1 MVQSESLNQVFGY
14 LKSRRLGEAIQALEA
29 FLSVHPH
36 QINTDRLFAIRTDYQ
51 LMADYWRRGFKDPQL
66 PSLYENLLQRMYV
79 LCSNIAINYTVRHTP
94 YLSSLMLKAHM
105 TPRDWSPQVIRE
117 ELESFVSDIALADL
131 EPEHVS
137 EAKKK
142 EIYARHHESMVIL
155 FDYILTSGLWTDGFA
170 TAMEEMLLSPTLDT
184 NDQQLL
190 ISSVMLSSINYFD
203 MAKFRM
209 LVHVYQRATD
219 IFVRQRA
226 LVGWILALHSDL
238 GQNIYQEEVQLVEK
252 LLEDEAVCKDLVEL
266 QQQIIYCINAEAD
279 NAMIQQEIMPDLI
292 KSQGFRITKN
302 GVVEQEEDELNDIL
316 HPDETEKNMEK
327 MEASFHRMVDMQNQ
341 GSDIYF
347 GGFSQMKRFPFFTE
361 LANWFVPFYPDHPSI
376 TEALGK
382 FKSSR
387 FLQMMLNGGPFC
399 NSDKYSFLLAFSQ
412 VINSIPAQVREL
424 MDRGEVGLY
433 EVPTE
438 ERQKPAY
445 IRRIYLQDIY
455 RFFRIFKQRDCFR
468 TIFSPTDE
476 RYLFFQNPIFRST
489 HLEAYFNDMTA
500 FLIKKKK
507 MNEALKLLKNY
518 GDHRRDFQYYMMA
531 GYLGYQP
538 LESYAR
544 ALEMQPGNERAMRGY
559 ARILFA
565 EERYGEA
572 LEMYD
577 QLVAIQP
584 EKKSYLLNRAVCQT
598 NLGRYEEAEKVLF
611 RLNYETPDDDHVNR
625 VLAWALT
632 CDGKYEQADHLY
644 RQLLSVEEPSED
656 DLLNYGYSLWFSGN
670 IDDAADCFH
679 RYLKESG
686 HDKEYIIEN
695 EVDLIQDKGIT
706 EPEIQMMLYIL

>member
-1 MVQSESLNQVFGY
+1 MVQSESLNQVFDY
-14 LKSRRLGEAIQALEA
+14 LKSRRLGEAIQTLEA

-226 LVGWILALHSDL
+226 LVGWVLALHSDL

-252 LLEDEAVCKDLVEL
+252 LLEDETVCKDLVEL

-382 FKSSR
+382 FKNSR

-412 VINSIPAQVREL
+412 VINSIPAQVREM
-424 MDRGEVGLY
+424 MDRGDVGLY

-598 NLGRYEEAEKVLF
+598 NLGRNEEAEKVLF

-632 CDGKYEQADHLY
+632 CDGKYEQAAHLY

>member
-412 VINSIPAQVREL
+412 VINSIPAQVREM
-424 MDRGEVGLY
+424 MDRGDVGLY

-656 DLLNYGYSLWFSGN
+656 DLLHYGYSLWFSGN

>member
-412 VINSIPAQVREL
+412 VINSIPAQVREM
-424 MDRGEVGLY
+424 MDRGDVGLY

>member
-14 LKSRRLGEAIQALEA
+14 LKNRRLGEAIQTLEA

-105 TPRDWSPQVIRE
+105 TPRDWSPLVIRE
-117 ELESFVSDIALADL
+117 ELESFVSDIAMADL

-137 EAKKK
+137 ETKKK

-155 FDYILTSGLWTDGFA
+155 FDYILTSGLWSDGFA
-170 TAMEEMLLSPTLDT
+170 SSMEDMILSPTLDT

-190 ISSVMLSSINYFD
+190 ISSVMLSAINQFD

-209 LVHVYQRATD
+209 LVHVYQQSSD
-219 IFVRQRA
+219 EFVRQRA
-226 LVGWILALHSDL
+226 LVGWVFALHPEI
-238 GQNIYQEEVQLVEK
+238 GQNIYQEKVQLVEK
-252 LLEDEAVCKDLVEL
+252 ILEDEAVCQDLVEL

-279 NAMIQQEIMPDLI
+279 NATIQQEIMPDLI
-292 KSQGFRITKN
+292 KSQGFRISKN
-302 GVVEQEEDELNDIL
+302 GVLEQEEDELNDIL

-327 MEASFHRMVDMQNQ
+327 MEASFHRMVDMQKQ

-361 LANWFVPFYPDHPSI
+361 LANWFVPFYSDHPSV

-382 FKSSR
+382 FKNSL
-387 FLQMMLNGGPFC
+387 FLQKMLNSGPFC

-412 VINSIPAQVREL
+412 VINSIPPQVRE
-424 MDRGEVGLY
+424 MINRGEVALY
-433 EVPTE
+433 EIDME
-438 ERQKPAY
+438 ESQKPAY
-445 IRRIYLQDIY
+445 IRRTYLQDIY
-455 RFFRIFKQRDCFR
+455 RFFRLFQQRDCFR
-468 TIFSPTDE
+468 NIFSPTDGS
-476 RYLFFQNPIFRST
+476 YLFFQNPIFRST
-489 HLEAYFNDMTA
+489 HLESCFNEMTA

-507 MNEALKLLKNY
+507 LNEALKLLMNY

-531 GYLGYQP
+531 GYMGYQP

-565 EERYGEA
+565 EERYREA

-611 RLNYETPDDDHVNR
+611 RLNYESPDDEHVNR
-625 VLAWALT
+625 VLAWTLT

-656 DLLNYGYSLWFSGN
+656 DLLNYGYSLWFSGS

-686 HDKEYIIEN
+686 HDKEFIIEN
-695 EVDLIQDKGIT
+695 EAHLIQAKGIS

>member
-1 MVQSESLNQVFGY
+1 MVQSESLNQVFDY
-14 LKSRRLGEAIQALEA
+14 LKSRRLGEAIQTLEA

-226 LVGWILALHSDL
+226 LVGWVLALHSDL

-361 LANWFVPFYPDHPSI
+361 LANWFVPFYTDHPSI

-412 VINSIPAQVREL
+412 VINSIPAQVREM
-424 MDRGEVGLY
+424 MDRGDVGLY

>member
-1 MVQSESLNQVFGY
+1 MVQSESLNQVFDY
-14 LKSRRLGEAIQALEA
+14 LKSRRLGEAIQTLEA

-94 YLSSLMLKAHM
+94 YLSALMLKAHM

-226 LVGWILALHSDL
+226 LVGWVLALHSDL

-412 VINSIPAQVREL
+412 VINSIPAQVREM
-424 MDRGEVGLY
+424 MDRGDVGLY

-468 TIFSPTDE
+468 NIFSPTDE

-611 RLNYETPDDDHVNR
+611 RLNYETPDDEHVNR

>member
-226 LVGWILALHSDL
+226 LVGWVLALHSDL

-376 TEALGK
+376 TEALSK

>member
-1 MVQSESLNQVFGY
+1 MVQSESLNQVFDY
-14 LKSRRLGEAIQALEA
+14 LKSRRLGEAIQTLEA

-226 LVGWILALHSDL
+226 LVGWVLALHSDL

-412 VINSIPAQVREL
+412 VINSIPAQVRVEGMSDFMKCL
-424 MDRGEVGLY
+424 RRKDRSLPISAES
-433 EVPTE
+433 
-438 ERQKPAY
+438 
-445 IRRIYLQDIY
+445 IY
-455 RFFRIFKQRDCFR
+455 RI
-468 TIFSPTDE
+468 
-476 RYLFFQNPIFRST
+476 ST
-489 HLEAYFNDMTA
+489 GSSGSSSSVIVSGLSS
-500 FLIKKKK
+500 
-507 MNEALKLLKNY
+507 
-518 GDHRRDFQYYMMA
+518 HR
-531 GYLGYQP
+531 
-538 LESYAR
+538 
-544 ALEMQPGNERAMRGY
+544 
-559 ARILFA
+559 
-565 EERYGEA
+565 
-572 LEMYD
+572 
-577 QLVAIQP
+577 
-584 EKKSYLLNRAVCQT
+584 QT
-598 NLGRYEEAEKVLF
+598 
-611 RLNYETPDDDHVNR
+611 
-625 VLAWALT
+625 
-632 CDGKYEQADHLY
+632 
-644 RQLLSVEEPSED
+644 
-656 DLLNYGYSLWFSGN
+656 
-670 IDDAADCFH
+670 
-679 RYLKESG
+679 
-686 HDKEYIIEN
+686 
-695 EVDLIQDKGIT
+695 KGISFSRIRYSGVPIWRLISMT
-706 EPEIQMMLYIL
+706 

>member
-1 MVQSESLNQVFGY
+1 MVQSESLNQVFDY
-14 LKSRRLGEAIQALEA
+14 LKSRRLGEAIQTLEA

-226 LVGWILALHSDL
+226 LVGWVLALHSDL

-412 VINSIPAQVREL
+412 VINSIPAQVREM
-424 MDRGEVGLY
+424 MDRGDVGLY

>member
-1 MVQSESLNQVFGY
+1 MVQSESLNQVLGY
-14 LKSRRLGEAIQALEA
+14 LKSRRLGEAIQTLEA

-94 YLSSLMLKAHM
+94 YLSALMLKAHM

-209 LVHVYQRATD
+209 LVHVYQHATD
-219 IFVRQRA
+219 VFVRQRA
-226 LVGWILALHSDL
+226 LVGWVFSLHSDL

-279 NAMIQQEIMPDLI
+279 NVMIQQEIMPDLI
-292 KSQGFRITKN
+292 KGQGFRITKN
-302 GVVEQEEDELNDIL
+302 GVVEQDEDELNDIL

-382 FKSSR
+382 FKNSR
-387 FLQMMLNGGPFC
+387 FLQKMLNGGPFC

-412 VINSIPAQVREL
+412 VINSIPAQVREM

-433 EVPTE
+433 EVPME

-445 IRRIYLQDIY
+445 VRRIYLQDIY
-455 RFFRIFKQRDCFR
+455 RFFRIFQQRDCFR
-468 TIFSPTDE
+468 NIFSPTDE

-507 MNEALKLLKNY
+507 MNEALKLLMNY

-611 RLNYETPDDDHVNR
+611 RLNYETPDDEHVNR
-625 VLAWALT
+625 VLSWALT

-670 IDDAADCFH
+670 IDDAAECFH

-695 EVDLIQDKGIT
+695 EMDLIQDKGIT

>member
-226 LVGWILALHSDL
+226 LVGWVLALHSDL

-695 EVDLIQDKGIT
+695 EVDLIRDKGIT

>member
-226 LVGWILALHSDL
+226 LVGWVLALHSDL

-412 VINSIPAQVREL
+412 VINSIPAQVREM
-424 MDRGEVGLY
+424 MDRGDVGLY

-598 NLGRYEEAEKVLF
+598 NLGQYEEAEKVLF

>member
-1 MVQSESLNQVFGY
+1 MVQSESLNQVLGY
-14 LKSRRLGEAIQALEA
+14 LKSRRLGEAIQTLEA

-94 YLSSLMLKAHM
+94 YLSALMLKAHM

-209 LVHVYQRATD
+209 LVHVYQHATD
-219 IFVRQRA
+219 VFVRQRA
-226 LVGWILALHSDL
+226 LVGWVFSLHSDL

-292 KSQGFRITKN
+292 KGQGFRITKN
-302 GVVEQEEDELNDIL
+302 GVVEQDEDELNDIL

-382 FKSSR
+382 FKNSR
-387 FLQMMLNGGPFC
+387 FLQKMLNGGPFC

-412 VINSIPAQVREL
+412 VINSIPAQVREM

-433 EVPTE
+433 EVPME

-445 IRRIYLQDIY
+445 VRRIYLQDIY
-455 RFFRIFKQRDCFR
+455 RFFRIFQQRDCFR
-468 TIFSPTDE
+468 NIFSPTDE

-507 MNEALKLLKNY
+507 MNEALKLLMNS

-531 GYLGYQP
+531 GYLGYEP

-611 RLNYETPDDDHVNR
+611 RLNYETPDDEHVNR

-695 EVDLIQDKGIT
+695 EMDLIQDKGIT

>member
-1 MVQSESLNQVFGY
+1 MVQSESLNQVFDY
-14 LKSRRLGEAIQALEA
+14 LKSRRLGEAIQTLEA

-226 LVGWILALHSDL
+226 LVGWVLALHSDL

-266 QQQIIYCINAEAD
+266 QQQFIYCINAEAD

-376 TEALGK
+376 TEAIGK

-412 VINSIPAQVREL
+412 VINSIPAQVREM
-424 MDRGEVGLY
+424 MDRGDVGLY

-507 MNEALKLLKNY
+507 MNEALKLLMNY

-531 GYLGYQP
+531 GV
-538 LESYAR
+538 SA
-544 ALEMQPGNERAMRGY
+544 
-559 ARILFA
+559 F
-565 EERYGEA
+565 GELCPCA
-572 LEMYD
+572 
-577 QLVAIQP
+577 
-584 EKKSYLLNRAVCQT
+584 
-598 NLGRYEEAEKVLF
+598 G
-611 RLNYETPDDDHVNR
+611 
-625 VLAWALT
+625 
-632 CDGKYEQADHLY
+632 
-644 RQLLSVEEPSED
+644 
-656 DLLNYGYSLWFSGN
+656 
-670 IDDAADCFH
+670 DATW
-679 RYLKESG
+679 E
-686 HDKEYIIEN
+686 
-695 EVDLIQDKGIT
+695 
-706 EPEIQMMLYIL
+706 

>member
-1 MVQSESLNQVFGY
+1 MVQSESLNQVLGY
-14 LKSRRLGEAIQALEA
+14 LKSRRLGEAIQTLEA

-209 LVHVYQRATD
+209 LVHVYQHATD
-219 IFVRQRA
+219 VFVRQRA
-226 LVGWILALHSDL
+226 LVGWVFSLHSDL

-292 KSQGFRITKN
+292 KGQGFRITKN
-302 GVVEQEEDELNDIL
+302 GVVEQDEDELNDIL

-382 FKSSR
+382 FKNSR
-387 FLQMMLNGGPFC
+387 FLQKMLNGGPFC

-412 VINSIPAQVREL
+412 VINSIPAQVREM

-433 EVPTE
+433 EVPME

-445 IRRIYLQDIY
+445 VRRIYLQDIY
-455 RFFRIFKQRDCFR
+455 RFFRIFQQRDCFR
-468 TIFSPTDE
+468 NIFSPTDE

-507 MNEALKLLKNY
+507 MNEALKLLMNY
-518 GDHRRDFQYYMMA
+518 GDHRRDYQYFMMA
-531 GYLGYQP
+531 GYLGYEP

-611 RLNYETPDDDHVNR
+611 RLNYETPDDEHVNR

-695 EVDLIQDKGIT
+695 EMDLIQDKGIT
-706 EPEIQMMLYIL
+706 EPEIQLMLYIL

>member
-14 LKSRRLGEAIQALEA
+14 LKSRRLGEAIQTLEA

-155 FDYILTSGLWTDGFA
+155 FDYILISGLWTDGFA

-376 TEALGK
+376 TEALSK

-598 NLGRYEEAEKVLF
+598 NLGQ
-611 RLNYETPDDDHVNR
+611 
-625 VLAWALT
+625 
-632 CDGKYEQADHLY
+632 YEQADHLY

>member
-1 MVQSESLNQVFGY
+1 MVQSESLNQVFDY
-14 LKSRRLGEAIQALEA
+14 LKSRRLGEAIQTLEA

-94 YLSSLMLKAHM
+94 YLSALMLKAHM

-226 LVGWILALHSDL
+226 LVGWVLALHSDL

-412 VINSIPAQVREL
+412 VINSIPAQVREM
-424 MDRGEVGLY
+424 MDRGDVGLY

-507 MNEALKLLKNY
+507 MNEALKLLMNY

-531 GYLGYQP
+531 GYLGYEP

-611 RLNYETPDDDHVNR
+611 RLNYETPDDEHVNR

>member
-226 LVGWILALHSDL
+226 LVGWVLALHSDL

>member
-1 MVQSESLNQVFGY
+1 MVQSESLNQVFDY
-14 LKSRRLGEAIQALEA
+14 LKSRRLGEAIQTLEA

-412 VINSIPAQVREL
+412 VINSIPAQVREM
-424 MDRGEVGLY
+424 MDRGDVGLY

>member
-142 EIYARHHESMVIL
+142 EIYARHHEAMVIL

-598 NLGRYEEAEKVLF
+598 NLGQYEEAEKVLF

>member
-1 MVQSESLNQVFGY
+1 MVQSESLNQVFDY
-14 LKSRRLGEAIQALEA
+14 LKSRRLGEAIQTLEA

-117 ELESFVSDIALADL
+117 EMESFVSDIALADL

-412 VINSIPAQVREL
+412 VFNSIPAQVREM
-424 MDRGEVGLY
+424 MDRGDVGLY

>member
-1 MVQSESLNQVFGY
+1 MVQSESLNQVFDY
-14 LKSRRLGEAIQALEA
+14 LKSRRLGEAIQTLEA

-412 VINSIPAQVREL
+412 VINSIPAQVREM
-424 MDRGEVGLY
+424 MDRGDVGLY

-544 ALEMQPGNERAMRGY
+544 ALEMQPGNERAMRGC

>member
-1 MVQSESLNQVFGY
+1 MVRSESLNQVFGH
-14 LKSRRLGEAIQALEA
+14 LKNRRLGEAIQALEA

-66 PSLYENLLQRMYV
+66 PSLYDNLLQRMYV
-79 LCSNIAINYTVRHTP
+79 LCSNIAINYSVRHTP

-117 ELESFVSDIALADL
+117 ELESFVSDLAMADL

-137 EAKKK
+137 EGKKK
-142 EIYARHHESMVIL
+142 SIHERHHESMVVL
-155 FDYILTSGLWTDGFA
+155 FDYILTSGIWTDGFSS
-170 TAMEEMLLSPTLDT
+170 AMEDMLLSPTLDA

-190 ISSVMLSSINYFD
+190 ISSVMLSAINQFD

-209 LVHVYQRATD
+209 LVHVYQQSTD
-219 IFVRQRA
+219 EFVRQRA
-226 LVGWILALHSDL
+226 LVGWVFALHPEI
-238 GQNIYQEEVQLVEK
+238 GHNIYPEKVKLVEK
-252 LLEDEAVCKDLVEL
+252 LLEDEAVCRELVEL

-279 NAMIQQEIMPDLI
+279 NAMIQQEIIPDLM
-292 KSQGFRITKN
+292 KSQGYHISKN
-302 GVVEQEEDELNDIL
+302 GMLEQEEDELNDIL

-327 MEASFHRMVDMQNQ
+327 MEKSFQRMVDMQKQ

-347 GGFSQMKRFPFFTE
+347 GGFSQMKRFPFFRE
-361 LANWFVPFYPDHPSI
+361 LANWFVPFYTEHPAVTDS
-376 TEALGK
+376 LGK
-382 FKSSR
+382 YKNSR
-387 FLQMMLNGGPFC
+387 FLQKIMSGGPFC
-399 NSDKYSFLLAFSQ
+399 NSDKYSFLLGFSQ
-412 VINSIPAQVREL
+412 VINSIPPQMRDL
-424 MDRGEVGLY
+424 LNKGEVALH
-433 EVPTE
+433 ELAE
-438 ERQKPAY
+438 EETHKPAY
-445 IRRIYLQDIY
+445 IRRTYLQDIY
-455 RFFRIFKQRDCFR
+455 RFFRLFQQRDCFR
-468 TIFSPTDE
+468 NIFSQADGC
-476 RYLFFQNPIFRST
+476 YLFFQNPIFRST
-489 HLEAYFNDMTA
+489 HLEACFNEMTA

-507 MNEALKLLKNY
+507 LNEALKVLKNY

-544 ALEMQPGNERAMRGY
+544 ALEMQTENERALRGY

-565 EERYGEA
+565 EERYEEA
-572 LEMYD
+572 LESYD

-611 RLNYETPDDDHVNR
+611 RLNYESPDDDQVNR
-625 VLAWALT
+625 VLAWTLT

-644 RQLLSVEEPSED
+644 RQLLSVEEPSEE
-656 DLLNYGYSLWFSGN
+656 DLLNYGYCLWFGGH

-679 RYLKESG
+679 RYLKETG
-686 HDKEYIIEN
+686 HDKEFIIEN
-695 EVDLIQDKGIT
+695 EVQLIQDKGIT
-706 EPEIQMMLYIL
+706 EPEIQMMLYVL

>member
-412 VINSIPAQVREL
+412 VINSIPAQVREM
-424 MDRGEVGLY
+424 MDRGDVGLY

-598 NLGRYEEAEKVLF
+598 NLGQYEEAEKVLF

>member
-1 MVQSESLNQVFGY
+1 MVQSESLNQVLGY
-14 LKSRRLGEAIQALEA
+14 LKSRRLGEAIQTLEA

-94 YLSSLMLKAHM
+94 YLSALMLKAHM

-209 LVHVYQRATD
+209 LVHVYQHATD
-219 IFVRQRA
+219 VFVRQRA
-226 LVGWILALHSDL
+226 LVGWVFSLHSDL

-292 KSQGFRITKN
+292 KGQGFRITKN
-302 GVVEQEEDELNDIL
+302 GVVEQDEDELNDIL

-412 VINSIPAQVREL
+412 VINSIPAQVREM
-424 MDRGEVGLY
+424 MDRGDVGLY

-611 RLNYETPDDDHVNR
+611 RLNYETPDDEHVNR